1 MVKILTNERA
11 APGTAM
17 PQLVVIRVDV
27 GAKILHI
34 SLHTLE
40 SSKYPT
46 PYVHNPRRVAG
57 AQRRWRARA

>member
-1 MVKILTNERA
+1 
-11 APGTAM
+11 M